1 MSPPA
6 GGPFCPECSKPAIGN
21 FCQNCGAKL
30 GGRFCNQCGAKISSG
45 AKFCNQCGTKAGA
58 GAAGAVA
65 PHRVAAAAAFGGQ
78 NLAWW
83 IAGAAMFVLIMVL
96 GVRMVRPAAGTTG
109 TPPDISQLTPIE
121 AADRLFG
128 RVMTAISEGDSA
140 QAQAFMP
147 MALAAYDRA
156 RPLNHDGLFHLSMLN
171 RTANNLDAALDD
183 ALRVLEE
190 DPNHLLALAAA
201 AEAAIELGYD
211 DEAEEHYRRILEI
224 YDEESTRPLPEYD
237 AHRRIVDVLKQ
248 DAERYL
254 AGR

>member
-1 MSPPA
+1 
-6 GGPFCPECSKPAIGN
+6 
-21 FCQNCGAKL
+21 
-30 GGRFCNQCGAKISSG
+30 
-45 AKFCNQCGTKAGA
+45 
-58 GAAGAVA
+58 
-65 PHRVAAAAAFGGQ
+65 
-78 NLAWW
+78 
-83 IAGAAMFVLIMVL
+83 MFVLIMVL
-96 GVRMVRPAAGTTG
+96 GVRMVRPAGPAAPSGAVTAPAAAAG

-121 AADRLFG
+121 AADRLFD
-128 RVMTAISEGDSA
+128 RVMTAISAGDSA

-183 ALRVLEE
+183 ALQVLDE

-224 YDEESTRPLPEYD
+224 HDEESTRPLPEYD
-237 AHRRIVDVLKQ
+237 AHRRIVDALKQ